1 MGTGKETEIAK
12 MGTGYETEIR
22 EVNPAEAV
30 SVPYAVYEGERARHE
45 KEKVRWFVVVIV
57 LIMLLFG
64 TNAAWIAYES
74 QYEDIVVSQEV
85 DTDDG
90 SAYVTGVGDSYY
102 GESEAES

>member
-1 MGTGKETEIAK
+1 MGTGN
-12 MGTGYETEIR
+12 ETEIR

-74 QYEDIVVSQEV
+74 QYEDVVTETVESSAEGG
-85 DTDDG
+85 G
-90 SAYVTGVGDSYY
+90 SAYGSIFSGSNNEVYY
-102 GESEAES
+102 GESESN